1 MKRSII
7 VIVALITAIN
17 HFTCLS
23 SLHAKNN
30 VEKAHLQIHTN
41 SHFTISDLR
50 ELIAD
55 KFNIPISNI
64 SQTSRFNEDLHLDE
78 LDLEE
83 LRLECELEY
92 NIEIA
97 DIEFANIKTVIELY
111 NLIRNKL

>member
-1 MKRSII
+1 MKGNII
-7 VIVALITAIN
+7 VVVALIAAIN
-17 HFTCLS
+17 SFICLL
-23 SLHAKNN
+23 SLHAKDN
-30 VEKAHLQIHTN
+30 VEKAHLQIYTN
-41 SHFTISDLR
+41 SHFTLTDLR

-64 SQTSRFNEDLHLDE
+64 FQTSRFYEDLHLDE

-83 LRLECELEY
+83 LRLECEYEY

-97 DIEFANIKTVIELY
+97 DTEFVNIKTVMELY